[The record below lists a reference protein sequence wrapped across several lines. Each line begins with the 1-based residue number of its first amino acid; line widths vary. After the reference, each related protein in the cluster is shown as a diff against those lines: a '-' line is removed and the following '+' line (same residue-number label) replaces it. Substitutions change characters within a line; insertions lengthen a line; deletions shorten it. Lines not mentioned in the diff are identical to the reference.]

1 MSEHDREYGYEK
13 MLYYDAD
20 FFDCILFFTW
30 CMKKLSKNRCIIWIF
45 STITKIYHLGRWNM
59 KNCSWWPQKLAQLFV
74 YWLFIY
80 YWLLSICQ
88 WKANNFF
95 FAIHSFLY
103 FMQYLIFTKKIRSL
117 LCFENYNFRFYS
129 LASPCWFISSM
140 YSVHIT

>member
-30 CMKKLSKNRCIIWIF
+30 CMKKLSKNRFIILVFPQSLKYIIWDDE
-45 STITKIYHLGRWNM
+45 TWKIVHDDP
-59 KNCSWWPQKLAQLFV
+59 KNWPNYL
-74 YWLFIY
+74 YIDSLFIID
-80 YWLLSICQ
+80 YWVF
-88 WKANNFF
+88 ANEKLIIL

-103 FMQYLIFTKKIRSL
+103 LMQYLIFMKEICSL

-129 LASPCWFISSM
+129 CLLGWFISSM